1 MAKNLK
7 GVNLKGLTASQKRQ
21 MQRHK
26 VHHTKRHLSKMAT
39 LMRQGKTF
47 KQSHNITMRTIGK

>member
-7 GVNLKGLTASQKRQ
+7 GVNLKGLTASQKKQ

-26 VHHTKRHLSKMAT
+26 IHHTKRHLSKMAT
-39 LMRQGKTF
+39 LMRNGKTF
-47 KQSHNITMRTIGK
+47 KQSHGIAMRSVGK

>member
-7 GVNLKGLTASQKRQ
+7 GINLKGLTSVQKRQ
-21 MQRHK
+21 MSRHK
-26 VHHTKRHLSKMAT
+26 IHHTKRHLAKMAT

-47 KQSHNITMRTIGK
+47 KQSHNITMRTVGK